1 MSTVPAAPRS
11 AAVEAERRRICTT
24 MLDGVES
31 IAEDSVRLIRE
42 EIPAYRA
49 LQEEERFIADVSD
62 QVHKHHRMNMIS
74 LLEDRPV
81 TLDEISFVR
90 GAAMRRARAG
100 LALED
105 YIGAYR
111 VGQQNLWDTII
122 AVAGETPEGRAA
134 ALTLATPL
142 MRYVDFASTHAG
154 HAYAEFQQYAV
165 ADADRERRDLLEHL
179 LAGKLPTRGP
189 LLAAAQRYG
198 VRRDARMLVA
208 AAVPVGPDPDADA
221 PYAASAALARSGLR
235 EPRTLVVVR
244 QSEIVAVAAL
254 CSDGDAGAQCRRLEA
269 LQRRLGE
276 EGMPLAMGVST
287 VAAGVAELPRA
298 YAEARSAL
306 ECIVDDGGGVV
317 ALPHLSPF
325 GYLALRVDDTARRLV
340 DPRVR
345 EFLDEDRAR
354 GGVLTATIRAFADA
368 DLKVNAAAE
377 QLQVHPNT
385 AQYRLRRIEERTGR
399 NPRQI
404 ADLLDLLFAIALDDG
419 SVRADP

>member
-1 MSTVPAAPRS
+1 MSIAPAAPRS
-11 AAVEAERRRICTT
+11 PAVEAERRRICTT
-24 MLDGVES
+24 MLDRVEA
-31 IAEDSVRLIRE
+31 IADASVRLIRD

-49 LQEEERFIADVSD
+49 LQDEGRFIADVSD
-62 QVHKHHRMNMIS
+62 QVHKHHVVNMIS

-81 TLDEISFVR
+81 TLEEISFVR

-105 YIGAYR
+105 YINAYR

-122 AVAGETPEGRAA
+122 ALAGETPEGRAA
-134 ALTLATPL
+134 ALQLATPL

-179 LAGKLPTRGP
+179 LAGKLPSHGP
-189 LLAAAQRYG
+189 LLGAAQRYG
-198 VRRDARMLVA
+198 LRADARMLVA
-208 AAVPVGPDPDADA
+208 AAVPVGPEPDADA
-221 PYAASAALARSGLR
+221 PYAASAAIARSGLR

-254 CSDGDAGAQCRRLEA
+254 CADGDARAQCRRLEA
-269 LQRRLGE
+269 LQRRLRE
-276 EGMPLAMGVST
+276 EGTPLAVGVST
-287 VAAGVAELPRA
+287 VADGVAELPRA

-306 ECIVDDGGGVV
+306 ECIAGDVGGIV
-317 ALPHLSPF
+317 ALPRLSPF
-325 GYLALRVDDTARRLV
+325 GYLALRVDDTAHRLV

-345 EFLDEDRAR
+345 EFLEEDRAR

-368 DLKVNAAAE
+368 DLKINGAAE

-404 ADLLDLLFAIALDDG
+404 ADLLDLLFAIALDER
-419 SVRADP
+419 SVRTDP

>member
-1 MSTVPAAPRS
+1 
-11 AAVEAERRRICTT
+11 
-24 MLDGVES
+24 
-31 IAEDSVRLIRE
+31 
-42 EIPAYRA
+42 
-49 LQEEERFIADVSD
+49 
-62 QVHKHHRMNMIS
+62 
-74 LLEDRPV
+74 
-81 TLDEISFVR
+81 
-90 GAAMRRARAG
+90 
-100 LALED
+100 
-105 YIGAYR
+105 
-111 VGQQNLWDTII
+111 
-122 AVAGETPEGRAA
+122 
-134 ALTLATPL
+134 
-142 MRYVDFASTHAG
+142 
-154 HAYAEFQQYAV
+154 
-165 ADADRERRDLLEHL
+165 
-179 LAGKLPTRGP
+179 
-189 LLAAAQRYG
+189 
-198 VRRDARMLVA
+198 
-208 AAVPVGPDPDADA
+208 
-221 PYAASAALARSGLR
+221 
-235 EPRTLVVVR
+235 VVR
-244 QSEIVAVAAL
+244 QSEIVAVATL
-254 CSDGDAGAQCRRLEA
+254 CSGADAGAQCLRLEA

-306 ECIVDDGGGVV
+306 ECIVDDAGGVV

-354 GGVLTATIRAFADA
+354 DGVLTATIRAFADA

>member
-81 TLDEISFVR
+81 TLEEISFVR

-354 GGVLTATIRAFADA
+354 DGVLTATIRAFADA

>member
-1 MSTVPAAPRS
+1 MSIATAAPRTP
-11 AAVEAERRRICTT
+11 AVEAERRRICTT
-24 MLDGVES
+24 MLDRVEA
-31 IAEDSVRLIRE
+31 IADASVRLIRD

-49 LQEEERFIADVSD
+49 LQEEERFISDVSD
-62 QVHKHHRMNMIS
+62 QVHKHHVTNMIS

-81 TLDEISFVR
+81 TLEEISFVR

-105 YIGAYR
+105 YINAYR

-122 AVAGETPEGRAA
+122 ALAGETPEGRAA

-179 LAGKLPTRGP
+179 LAGTLPSRGP

-198 VRRDARMLVA
+198 LRADARMLVA

-221 PYAASAALARSGLR
+221 PYAASAVIARSGLR
-235 EPRTLVVVR
+235 ELQILVVVR

-254 CSDGDAGAQCRRLEA
+254 CGDGDAREQCRRLES
-269 LQRRLGE
+269 LQRRLRE
-276 EGMPLAMGVST
+276 EGTPLAVGVST
-287 VAAGVAELPRA
+287 VADGVAELPRA

-306 ECIVDDGGGVV
+306 ECITGDGGGVV
-317 ALPHLSPF
+317 ALPRLPPF
-325 GYLALRVDDTARRLV
+325 GYLALRVDDTAQRLV

-345 EFLDEDRAR
+345 EFLEEDRAR

-368 DLKVNAAAE
+368 DLKINGAAE

-404 ADLLDLLFAIALDDG
+404 ADLLDLLFAIALDER
-419 SVRADP
+419 SVRAGP

>member
-1 MSTVPAAPRS
+1 MSTVPAESRAE
-11 AAVEAERRRICTT
+11 AAEAERRRICTT
-24 MLDGVES
+24 MMDRVEE
-31 IAEDSVRLIRE
+31 IVEESVRAIRD

-49 LQEEERFIADVSD
+49 LQEEERFIADVTD
-62 QVHKHHRMNMIS
+62 QVHKHHVQNLIS
-74 LLEDRPV
+74 LLDDRPV
-81 TLDEISFVR
+81 TLEQISFVR

-105 YIGAYR
+105 YINAYR
-111 VGQQNLWDTII
+111 VGQQNLWDTIV
-122 AVAGETPEGRAA
+122 ALAGETPEGRAA

-154 HAYAEFQQYAV
+154 HAYAEFQQYAL

-189 LLAAAQRYG
+189 LLAAAHGYG
-198 VRRDARMLVA
+198 LRPDAPMLVA
-208 AAVPVGPDPDADA
+208 AAVPVGPEPDADA
-221 PYAASAALARSGLR
+221 PYAASAAIARGGLR
-235 EPRTLVVVR
+235 ELRTLVVVR

-254 CSDGDAGAQCRRLEA
+254 RADGDAGAQCRRLEA

-276 EGMPLAMGVST
+276 EGTPLAMGVST

-306 ECIVDDGGGVV
+306 ECLVGDGGGVV
-317 ALPHLSPF
+317 ALPRLSPF

-345 EFLDEDRAR
+345 EFLEEDRAR

-368 DLKVNAAAE
+368 DLKINGAAE

-404 ADLLDLLFAIALDDG
+404 ADLLDLLFAIALDRE
-419 SVRADP
+419 SVRAGP

>member
-1 MSTVPAAPRS
+1 MSIAP
-11 AAVEAERRRICTT
+11 AVEAERRRICTT
-24 MLDGVES
+24 MLDRVEA
-31 IAEDSVRLIRE
+31 IADASVRLIRD

-62 QVHKHHRMNMIS
+62 QVHKHHVMNMIS

-81 TLDEISFVR
+81 TLEEISFVR

-105 YIGAYR
+105 YINAYR

-122 AVAGETPEGRAA
+122 ALAGETPEGRAA

-179 LAGKLPTRGP
+179 LAGTLPSRGP
-189 LLAAAQRYG
+189 LLAAARGYG
-198 VRRDARMLVA
+198 LRADARMLVA
-208 AAVPVGPDPDADA
+208 AAVPVGPEPDADA
-221 PYAASAALARSGLR
+221 PYAASAAIARSGLR
-235 EPRTLVVVR
+235 ELRTLVVVR

-254 CSDGDAGAQCRRLEA
+254 CADGDARAQCRRLEA
-269 LQRRLGE
+269 LQRRLRE
-276 EGMPLAMGVST
+276 EGTPLALGVST
-287 VAAGVAELPRA
+287 VADGIAELPRA

-306 ECIVDDGGGVV
+306 ECIAGDGGGVV
-317 ALPHLSPF
+317 ALPRLSPF
-325 GYLALRVDDTARRLV
+325 GYLALRVDDTAQRLV

-345 EFLDEDRAR
+345 EFLEEDRAR

-368 DLKVNAAAE
+368 DLKINGAAE
-377 QLQVHPNT
+377 HLQVHPNT

-404 ADLLDLLFAIALDDG
+404 ADLLDLLFAIALEER
-419 SVRADP
+419 SVRTGP

>member
-1 MSTVPAAPRS
+1 MST
-11 AAVEAERRRICTT
+11 VEAERRRICTT
-24 MLDGVES
+24 MLDRVES
-31 IAEDSVRLIRE
+31 IADASVRLIRD

-49 LQEEERFIADVSD
+49 LQDEGRFIADVSD
-62 QVHKHHRMNMIS
+62 QVHKHHVMNMIS

-81 TLDEISFVR
+81 TLEEIAFVR

-105 YIGAYR
+105 YINAYR

-122 AVAGETPEGRAA
+122 ALAGETPDGRAA

-179 LAGKLPTRGP
+179 LAGNLPTRGP

-198 VRRDARMLVA
+198 LRADAPMLVA
-208 AAVPVGPDPDADA
+208 AAVPVGPEPDADA

-235 EPRTLVVVR
+235 DSRTLVVVR
-244 QSEIVAVAAL
+244 QSEIVAVTAL
-254 CSDGDAGAQCRRLEA
+254 CADRDAAAHCRRLEA

-276 EGMPLAMGVST
+276 EGTPLAMGVST
-287 VAAGVAELPRA
+287 VAAGVGELPRA

-306 ECIVDDGGGVV
+306 ECIVGDAGGVV
-317 ALPHLSPF
+317 ALPRLSPF

-345 EFLDEDRAR
+345 EFLDEDGAR
-354 GGVLTATIRAFADA
+354 GGILTATIRAFADA

-385 AQYRLRRIEERTGR
+385 LQYRLRRIDERSGC

-404 ADLLDLLFAIALDDG
+404 ADLLDLLFAIALDG
-419 SVRADP
+419 RSVRTAP

>member
-1 MSTVPAAPRS
+1 LTVPT
-11 AAVEAERRRICTT
+11 AVEAHRERICTT
-24 MLDGVES
+24 MLDRVEC

-81 TLDEISFVR
+81 TLEEISFVR

-122 AVAGETPEGRAA
+122 ALAGETPQGRAA

-198 VRRDARMLVA
+198 VRRDAQMLVA
-208 AAVPVGPDPDADA
+208 AAVPAGPDLDADA

-254 CSDGDAGAQCRRLEA
+254 CADGDAGAQCRRLEA

-287 VAAGVAELPRA
+287 AAAGVAELPRA

-306 ECIVDDGGGVV
+306 ECIVGDGGGVV